1 MCAYLTFA
9 SRKENEYENRDKI
22 AMVKLR
28 IPVDKETYIPVG
40 DLYKEQFYKYVNNKF
55 VSK

>member
-1 MCAYLTFA
+1 MCTYLTFA
-9 SRKENEYENRDKI
+9 SQKENEYENRGKI
-22 AMVKLR
+22 AMAKLR
-28 IPVDKETYIPVG
+28 IPVDKETYISVG

>member
-9 SRKENEYENRDKI
+9 SQKENEYENRGKT
-22 AMVKLR
+22 AMAKLR
-28 IPVDKETYIPVG
+28 IPVDKETYISVG